1 MIRTKM
7 FITIIKSISYRFIQ
21 IKLFVPSIL
30 PPIKLF
36 KITFSSPEPDK
47 SVNSQ
52 NYIPLIQQIS
62 IIRPVRVHHANCDIV
77 RGTRLMDTLDLS
89 V

>member
-1 MIRTKM
+1 MCCKEGAAHDPHKNVHHNHQIN
-7 FITIIKSISYRFIQ
+7 FIQ
-21 IKLFVPSIL
+21 
-30 PPIKLF
+30 IKLF

>member
-7 FITIIKSISYRFIQ
+7 FITIIKSITYRFIQ
-21 IKLFVPSIL
+21 
-30 PPIKLF
+30 IKLF